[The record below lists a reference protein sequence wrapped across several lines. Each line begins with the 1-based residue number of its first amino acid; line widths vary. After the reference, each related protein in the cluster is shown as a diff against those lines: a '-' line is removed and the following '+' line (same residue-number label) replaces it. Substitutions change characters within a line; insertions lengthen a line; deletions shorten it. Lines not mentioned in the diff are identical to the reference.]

1 VENEPD
7 DPTVTGKPD
16 HPDHNAVMIELTAVI
31 VAVTAEEPRV
41 LTVHDGRNPEA
52 LPTGPFESGHPTLQ
66 IGLRSWVERQTHHP
80 LGYVEQL
87 YTFADRDRTQDRSQ
101 DYAHDRSQDGAGER
115 LVSISYLGLTREED
129 AAGSGAAEG
138 ARRARHDGNA
148 LPRRGAA
155 APGSNGRGEAG
166 ETPARPVWQSWYRFL
181 PWEDWRSGPP
191 ALVGRVIA
199 PRLRA
204 WAKSAGSSAMR
215 HERRNRIEIAFGLSG
230 RAWND
235 ELALQRYELL
245 YEAGLVPEA
254 RRHAHVID
262 PLPGAAMLHD
272 HRRIL
277 ATGIA
282 RLRAKIKY
290 RPVVFELMPES
301 FTLLALQR
309 AVEALAGQRLHKQ
322 NFRRLIDQQGLVEDT
337 GEVATQTG
345 GRPAKLVRFRREV
358 LLARAVAG
366 TKLPLSRPG

>member
-1 VENEPD
+1 MSSS
-7 DPTVTGKPD
+7 
-16 HPDHNAVMIELTAVI
+16 DHNAVMIELSAVV

-41 LTVHDGRNPEA
+41 LTVQGGCNSEA
-52 LPTGPFESGHPTLQ
+52 LPTGPFESGHRTLQ

-87 YTFADRDRTQDRSQ
+87 YTFADRDRTQ
-101 DYAHDRSQDGAGER
+101 GAGER
-115 LVSISYLGLTREED
+115 LVSISYLGLTREAQG
-129 AAGSGAAEG
+129 AAGDAVEAMRYVSPKSDCSWPQDATAS
-138 ARRARHDGNA
+138 ARWD
-148 LPRRGAA
+148 
-155 APGSNGRGEAG
+155 EAG
-166 ETPARPVWQSWYRFL
+166 EAAAHPAWRSWYRFL

-191 ALVGRVIA
+191 AVFGRVIG

-204 WAKSAGSSAMR
+204 WTEDAGSRAAR
-215 HERRNRIEIAFGLSG
+215 LARRNRIEIAFGLSG
-230 RAWND
+230 RSWND

-245 YEAGLVPEA
+245 YEAGLIPEA
-254 RRHAHVID
+254 NRHMQVID
-262 PLPGAAMLHD
+262 PVPGAGMLHD

-277 ATGIA
+277 ATGVA

-290 RPVVFELMPES
+290 RPVVFELMPDS

-337 GEVATQTG
+337 GHVATQTG

-358 LLARAVAG
+358 LLERAVAG
-366 TKLPLSRPG
+366 TKLPFSRPG

>member
-1 VENEPD
+1 LTQD
-7 DPTVTGKPD
+7 DAVSR
-16 HPDHNAVMIELTAVI
+16 PDHNAAMIELTAV
-31 VAVTAEEPRV
+31 VAAVTAEEPRV
-41 LTVHDGRNPEA
+41 LTVTDGRGRDA
-52 LPTGPFESGHPTLQ
+52 LPTGPFESAHRTLQ
-66 IGLRSWVERQTHHP
+66 VGLRSWVERQTHHP

-87 YTFADRDRTQDRSQ
+87 YTFADRDRTQDCRE
-101 DYAHDRSQDGAGER
+101 DGGGR

-129 AAGSGAAEG
+129 ASAGQGPQASHPLPEGGQDACGSGEETAAV
-138 ARRARHDGNA
+138 
-148 LPRRGAA
+148 
-155 APGSNGRGEAG
+155 
-166 ETPARPVWQSWYRFL
+166 PVWQNWYRFL
-181 PWEDWRSGPP
+181 PWEDWRGGPP
-191 ALVGRVIA
+191 AVVSRVIA

-204 WAKSAGSSAMR
+204 WMKSPGSAAAR
-215 HERRNRIEIAFGLSG
+215 LERRNRADIAFGLSG
-230 RAWND
+230 HAWND

-254 RRHAHVID
+254 QWHCAA
-262 PLPGAAMLHD
+262 PGPAPGTAMLNAAMLHD

-277 ATGIA
+277 ATGVA

-337 GEVATQTG
+337 GLMATQTG

-358 LLARAVAG
+358 LMERAVAG
-366 TKLPLSRPG
+366 ARLPLSRPG